1 MLHWVTD
8 DLAVAAAPG
17 AKRWRDLRG
26 AGVRIAVDLRTAD
39 EGGGDAP
46 AVPDLDYRWLPVAD
60 GHAPPAS
67 QLLEVSEWLA
77 TQLGTRRAL
86 ISCREGRG
94 RSALLACAT
103 LMQLGYSVWGAYQV
117 VRRGQPN
124 IALSDDQMRALEGL
138 STLRGSM

>member
-1 MLHWVTD
+1 VTD
-8 DLAVAAAPG
+8 DLAIAAAP
-17 AKRWRDLRG
+17 APKQWRDLRA

-39 EGGGDAP
+39 EGGGNVP
-46 AVPDLDYRWLPVAD
+46 AVADLEYRWIPVAD
-60 GHAPPAS
+60 GHAPQVT
-67 QLLEVSEWLA
+67 QLFDVSAWLA
-77 TQLGTRRAL
+77 GELGGNRVL

-124 IALSDDQMRALEGL
+124 MVLSDDQMRALEGL